1 MFSEGAIG
9 EGTLIN
15 CLGEVIIKSF
25 ATQTEGNFYFLKEL
39 GPMGGGGGM
48 AMKPLLGQLMK
59 FDYRL

>member
-39 GPMGGGGGM
+39 GPMGGVGEW
-48 AMKPLLGQLMK
+48 Q
-59 FDYRL
+59 